1 MCEGPAEGDVTLPLV
16 WGLLGAATGLG
27 LVCDKIKCTI
37 LIFSE
42 TPLQR
47 GEKEGALF
55 ALVVRGRRKDIL
67 GHARY

>member
-1 MCEGPAEGDVTLPLV
+1 MYN
-16 WGLLGAATGLG
+16 
-27 LVCDKIKCTI
+27 I

-55 ALVVRGRRKDIL
+55 ALVVLGRRREDVL

>member
-1 MCEGPAEGDVTLPLV
+1 MYN
-16 WGLLGAATGLG
+16 
-27 LVCDKIKCTI
+27 I

-42 TPLQR
+42 KPLQR

-55 ALVVRGRRKDIL
+55 ALVVVLGGGSEDVL